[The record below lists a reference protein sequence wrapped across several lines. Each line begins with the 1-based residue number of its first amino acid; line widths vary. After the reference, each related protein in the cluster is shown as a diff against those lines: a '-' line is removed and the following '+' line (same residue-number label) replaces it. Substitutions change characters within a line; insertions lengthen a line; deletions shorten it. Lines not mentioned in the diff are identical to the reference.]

1 MTTAHRV
8 VANAYKDSVAL
19 LAISSAL
26 LSLDGITGASVVMAT
41 PANLENLA
49 DAGLAEGLA
58 EASPSDLVVAVA
70 GEDGPACAAAL
81 AAAGELLA
89 ADPTGDSEVATEQPP
104 SSIGLAAMRD
114 PSLNLAL
121 VSVPGDYAAAEA
133 LKALHL
139 GMSVM
144 IFSDNVPVERELEVK
159 RAAEERDLIVMGP
172 DCGTAIVN
180 GIPLGFANVV
190 RRGPI
195 GVVGASG
202 TGTQE
207 VTARIHELGCGVSQA
222 IGTGGHDLTE
232 AIGGISM
239 LRAMRWLEDDPDTKV
254 VVLVSKPPH
263 PSVAATVLARAAAMA
278 TPVVSIFL
286 GADPEELAA
295 AGILA
300 AGSLAEA
307 ADMAVALAE
316 GRPAQRAR
324 LDVRGEA
331 RAQLDE
337 IVRGMAAQQRFVRGI
352 FSGGT
357 FCFEAQLILR
367 DRGLTSWSNTPVEGN
382 RALADL
388 ATSLEHTIIDMGDD
402 AFTQGRPHPM
412 IDPGLRDERL
422 AREAADPTTAVLLVD
437 VVLGYGSTP
446 DPVSGLVDVL
456 DRARPAALDD
466 GRRLAVLVH
475 VCGTSA
481 DPQNRG
487 DVVDRLRGSGALVA
501 ATNAEAASWAA
512 YVATRLAAHRELV

>member
-8 VANAYKDSVAL
+8 VPNAYKDSVAL
-19 LAISSAL
+19 LAISAKL
-26 LSLDGITGASVVMAT
+26 LALDGITGASVVMAT
-41 PANLENLA
+41 PTNVENLV
-49 DAGLAEGLA
+49 DAGLADGL

-70 GEDGPACAAAL
+70 GDDDAACEAAL
-81 AAAGELLA
+81 AAAGELLSERPPEDGA
-89 ADPTGDSEVATEQPP
+89 AAAAEQPP
-104 SSIGLAAMRD
+104 SSILLAAARD
-114 PSLNLAL
+114 PSVNLAL

-133 LKALHL
+133 LKALSV

-144 IFSDNVPVERELEVK
+144 IFSDNVPVERELEIK
-159 RAAEERDLIVMGP
+159 RAADEHDLIVMGP

-207 VTARIHELGCGVSQA
+207 VTARIHELGSGVSQA
-222 IGTGGHDLTE
+222 IGTGGHDLSE

-239 LRAMRWLEDDPDTKV
+239 LRGMRWLEDDPETKV
-254 VVLVSKPPH
+254 VVLVSKPPA
-263 PSVAATVLARAAAMA
+263 PAVAAAVLAQAAGMS

-286 GADPEELAA
+286 GEDPDASAD
-295 AGILA
+295 GIVA

-307 ADMAVALAE
+307 ADLAVALAD
-316 GRPAQRAR
+316 GRPAERAG
-324 LDVRGEA
+324 LDIGDEA

-337 IVRGMAAQQRFVRGI
+337 IVRGMTPSRRFVRGI

-367 DRGLTSWSNTPVEGN
+367 AHGLDAWSNTPVDGN
-382 RALADL
+382 APLADIH
-388 ATSLEHTIIDMGDD
+388 ASVEHTIVDMGDD
-402 AFTQGRPHPM
+402 QFTQGRPHPM

-437 VVLGYGSTP
+437 VVLGYGSTM
-446 DPVSGLVDVL
+446 DPVSGLVEVL
-456 DRARPAALDD
+456 SQSKPAPAI
-466 GRRLAVLVH
+466 VH
-475 VCGTSA
+475 VCGTSE
-481 DPQNRG
+481 DPQGRAR
-487 DVVDRLRGSGALVA
+487 VIERLRASGALVA
-501 ATNAEAASWAA
+501 ATNAEAAARAA
-512 YVATRLAAHRELV
+512 YVAQGLAAR

>member
-1 MTTAHRV
+1 MRTAQRV
-8 VANAYKDSVAL
+8 IPNAYKDSVAL
-19 LAISSAL
+19 LAISSKL
-26 LSLDGITGASVVMAT
+26 LALDGITSASVVMAT
-41 PANLENLA
+41 PTNLENLV
-49 DAGLAEGLA
+49 DAGLAEGLT
-58 EASPSDLVVAVA
+58 ASPSDLVVAVA
-70 GEDGPACAAAL
+70 GEDAAQCEAAL

-89 ADPTGDSEVATEQPP
+89 ERPADDGAAVAEQPP
-104 SSIGLAAMRD
+104 SSIQMAAMRD

-133 LKALHL
+133 LKAIEL

-144 IFSDNVPVERELEVK
+144 IFSDNVAAERELEIK
-159 RAAEERDLIVMGP
+159 RAASERDLIVMGP

-207 VTARIHELGCGVSQA
+207 VTARIHELGSGVSQA
-222 IGTGGHDLTE
+222 IGTGGHDLAE

-239 LRAMRWLEDDPDTKV
+239 LQGMRWLEDDPGTKV

-263 PSVAATVLARAAAMA
+263 PTVAAAVLAQAAGMA

-286 GADPEELAA
+286 GTDPEAA
-295 AGILA
+295 TGAVIA

-307 ADMAVALAE
+307 ADLAVALAE
-316 GRPAQRAR
+316 GRPAERSG
-324 LDVRGEA
+324 LDVSDEA
-331 RAQLDE
+331 RAPLDE
-337 IVRGMAAQQRFVRGI
+337 IVRGAALRQRFVRGI

-367 DRGLTSWSNTPVEGN
+367 AQGLDAWSNTPVQGN
-382 RALADL
+382 
-388 ATSLEHTIIDMGDD
+388 ATLTDIASSVEHTIIDMGDD
-402 AFTQGRPHPM
+402 QFTQGRPHPM
-412 IDPGLRDERL
+412 IDPGMRDERL

-437 VVLGYGSTP
+437 VVLGYGSTM
-446 DPVSGLVDVL
+446 DPVSGLVEVL
-456 DRARPAALDD
+456 QHARSAALDD
-466 GRRLAVLVH
+466 CRRLAAIVH

-481 DPQNRG
+481 DPQDRA
-487 DVVDRLRGSGALVA
+487 DVVERLRAGGALVA
-501 ATNAEAASWAA
+501 ETNAEAASWAA
-512 YVATRLAAHRELV
+512 YVATEIAAREEAAA

>member
-19 LAISSAL
+19 LALSSKL
-26 LSLDGITGASVVMAT
+26 LARDGITGASVVMAT
-41 PANLENLA
+41 PTNIENLV
-49 DAGLAEGLA
+49 DAGLANGL

-70 GEDGPACAAAL
+70 GDDDAACEAAL
-81 AAAGELLA
+81 AAAAELLA
-89 ADPTGDSEVATEQPP
+89 ERPTEDGASVEEQPP
-104 SSIGLAAMRD
+104 SSIALAAMRD
-114 PSLNLAL
+114 PSVNLAL

-133 LKALHL
+133 LKAIKL

-144 IFSDNVPVERELEVK
+144 IFSDNVPVARELEIK
-159 RAAEERDLIVMGP
+159 RAADERDLIVMGP

-222 IGTGGHDLTE
+222 IGTGGHDLAE

-239 LRAMRWLEDDPDTKV
+239 LRGMRWLEDDPDTKV

-263 PSVAATVLARAAAMA
+263 PTVAAAVLAQAASMA

-286 GADPEELAA
+286 GADPEEATGA
-295 AGILA
+295 VLA

-307 ADMAVALAE
+307 ADLAVALAN
-316 GRPAQRAR
+316 GHPAQRAG
-324 LDVRGEA
+324 LDIPDAA
-331 RAQLDE
+331 RAPLDA
-337 IVRGMAAQQRFVRGI
+337 IVRDAAPGQRFVRGI

-367 DRGLTSWSNTPVEGN
+367 AQGLEAWSNTPVQGN
-382 RALADL
+382 ATLADI
-388 ATSLEHTIIDMGDD
+388 ATSVEHTIVDMGDD
-402 AFTQGRPHPM
+402 QFTQGRPHPM

-422 AREAADPTTAVLLVD
+422 AQEAADPTTAVLLVD
-437 VVLGYGSTP
+437 VVLGYGSTM
-446 DPVSGLVDVL
+446 DPVSGLVEVL
-456 DRARPAALDD
+456 DGARPAAI
-466 GRRLAVLVH
+466 VH

-481 DPQNRG
+481 DPQDRAG
-487 DVVDRLRGSGALVA
+487 IVARLRASGALVA
-501 ATNAEAASWAA
+501 DTNAEAASWAA
-512 YVATRLAAHRELV
+512 YVATRVAAR

>member
-1 MTTAHRV
+1 
-8 VANAYKDSVAL
+8 
-19 LAISSAL
+19 
-26 LSLDGITGASVVMAT
+26 
-41 PANLENLA
+41 
-49 DAGLAEGLA
+49 
-58 EASPSDLVVAVA
+58 
-70 GEDGPACAAAL
+70 
-81 AAAGELLA
+81 
-89 ADPTGDSEVATEQPP
+89 
-104 SSIGLAAMRD
+104 MRD

-133 LKALHL
+133 LKAVKL

-144 IFSDNVPVERELEVK
+144 IFSDNVPVERELEIK
-159 RAAEERDLIVMGP
+159 RAADERDLIVMGP

-207 VTARIHELGCGVSQA
+207 VTARIHELGSGVSQA
-222 IGTGGHDLTE
+222 IGTGGHDLAE
-232 AIGGISM
+232 SIGGISM
-239 LRAMRWLEDDPDTKV
+239 LRGMRWLEDDPETKV

-263 PSVAATVLARAAAMA
+263 PTVAAAVLAQAASMS

-286 GADPEELAA
+286 GAEPEDAPA
-295 AGILA
+295 DGILA
-300 AGSLAEA
+300 AGSLAES
-307 ADMAVALAE
+307 ADLAVALAE
-316 GRPAQRAR
+316 RRPAERAA
-324 LDVRGEA
+324 LDVRDAA
-331 RAQLDE
+331 RAPLDA
-337 IVRGMAAQQRFVRGI
+337 IVAGAAPGQRFVRGI

-367 DRGLTSWSNTPVEGN
+367 ARGLGAWSNTPVQGN
-382 RALADL
+382 
-388 ATSLEHTIIDMGDD
+388 ATLTDIKISVEHTIVDMGDD

-437 VVLGYGSTP
+437 VVLGYGSTM

-456 DRARPAALDD
+456 EAAEPAAI
-466 GRRLAVLVH
+466 VH

-481 DPQNRG
+481 DPQGRAG
-487 DVVDRLRGSGALVA
+487 IVAQLRACGALVA
-501 ATNAEAASWAA
+501 STNAEAAAWAA
-512 YVATRLAAHRELV
+512 YVATGLAAR

>member
-19 LAISSAL
+19 LAISSKL
-26 LSLDGITGASVVMAT
+26 RSLDGITGASVVMAT
-41 PANLENLA
+41 PTNVENLV
-49 DAGLAEGLA
+49 DAGLADGLI
-58 EASPSDLVVAVA
+58 ASPSDLVVAVA
-70 GEDGPACAAAL
+70 GDDDAACEAAL
-81 AAAGELLA
+81 AAAGDLLA
-89 ADPTGDSEVATEQPP
+89 ERPADDGATVAEQPP
-104 SSIGLAAMRD
+104 SSIALAAMRD
-114 PSLNLAL
+114 PSVNLAL

-133 LKALHL
+133 LKAIGL

-144 IFSDNVPVERELEVK
+144 IFSDNVPVERELEIK
-159 RAAEERDLIVMGP
+159 RAADERDLIVMGP

-222 IGTGGHDLTE
+222 IGTGGHDLAE

-239 LRAMRWLEDDPDTKV
+239 LRGMRWLEDDPETKV

-263 PSVAATVLARAAAMA
+263 PTVAAAVLAQAAGMT

-286 GADPEELAA
+286 GADPDDAA
-295 AGILA
+295 DGILA
-300 AGSLAEA
+300 AANLAES
-307 ADMAVALAE
+307 ADLAVALAE
-316 GRPAQRAR
+316 GRPASRAGVVIG
-324 LDVRGEA
+324 DEA
-331 RAQLDE
+331 RAALHE
-337 IVRGMAAQQRFVRGI
+337 VVAAAGPSRRFVRGI

-367 DRGLTSWSNTPVEGN
+367 AAGLDGWSNTPVQGN
-382 RALADL
+382 ATLADV
-388 ATSLEHTIIDMGDD
+388 ASSVEHTIVDMGDD
-402 AFTQGRPHPM
+402 QFTRGRPHPM

-422 AREAADPTTAVLLVD
+422 AQEAADPETAVLLVD
-437 VVLGYGSTP
+437 VVLGYGSTM

-456 DRARPAALDD
+456 AGAPCAAI
-466 GRRLAVLVH
+466 VH

-481 DPQNRG
+481 DPQGRAG
-487 DVVDRLRGSGALVA
+487 IIEQLRACGALVA
-501 ATNAEAASWAA
+501 ESNAEAASWAA
-512 YVATRLAAHRELV
+512 YVATKLA

>member
-8 VANAYKDSVAL
+8 IPNAYKDSVAL
-19 LAISSAL
+19 LAISSKL
-26 LSLDGITGASVVMAT
+26 LALDGIQGASVVMAT
-41 PANLENLA
+41 PANLENLV
-49 DAGLAEGLA
+49 DAGLADGLTA
-58 EASPSDLVVAVA
+58 GPSDLVVAVA
-70 GEDGPACAAAL
+70 GDDAATCEAALGAAA
-81 AAAGELLA
+81 ELLA
-89 ADPTGDSEVATEQPP
+89 ERPADDGAAAAEQPP
-104 SSIGLAAMRD
+104 SSIRMAAMRD
-114 PSLNLAL
+114 PSLSLAL

-133 LKALHL
+133 LKAIGL

-144 IFSDNVPVERELEVK
+144 IFSDNVPVERELEIK
-159 RAAEERDLIVMGP
+159 RAADERDLIVMGP

-207 VTARIHELGCGVSQA
+207 VTARIHELGSGVSQA
-222 IGTGGHDLTE
+222 IGTGGHDLAE

-239 LRAMRWLEDDPDTKV
+239 LRGMRWLEQDPGTKV

-263 PSVAATVLARAAAMA
+263 PTVAAAVLEQAAGMA

-286 GADPEELAA
+286 GADPEAA
-295 AGILA
+295 TGAVVA

-307 ADMAVALAE
+307 ADLAVALAE
-316 GRPAQRAR
+316 GRPAERAG
-324 LDVRGEA
+324 LDIGDQA
-331 RAQLDE
+331 RAPLDE
-337 IVRGMAAQQRFVRGI
+337 IVRGVAPRQRFVRGI

-367 DRGLTSWSNTPVEGN
+367 AQGLDAWSNTPVHGN
-382 RALADL
+382 APLADI
-388 ATSLEHTIIDMGDD
+388 ASSVEHTIIDMGDD
-402 AFTQGRPHPM
+402 QFTQGRPHPM

-437 VVLGYGSTP
+437 VVLGYGSTM
-446 DPVSGLVDVL
+446 DPVSGLVEVL
-456 DRARPAALDD
+456 EHARSAALDD
-466 GRRLAVLVH
+466 GRRLAAIVH

-481 DPQNRG
+481 DPQGRA
-487 DVVDRLRGSGALVA
+487 DVIEQLRAGGALVA
-501 ATNAEAASWAA
+501 ETNAEAASWAA
-512 YVATRLAAHRELV
+512 YVATELRAREQAAA

>member
-8 VANAYKDSVAL
+8 VPNAYKDSVAL
-19 LAISSAL
+19 LAISSKL
-26 LSLDGITGASVVMAT
+26 LALDGITGASVVMAT
-41 PANLENLA
+41 PTNIENLA
-49 DAGLAEGLA
+49 DAGLAEGL

-70 GEDGPACAAAL
+70 GADGAACEAAL

-89 ADPTGDSEVATEQPP
+89 EKPTDDGQAVAEQPP
-104 SSIGLAAMRD
+104 TSIQLAAMRD

-133 LKALHL
+133 LKAIKL

-144 IFSDNVPVERELEVK
+144 IFSDNVPVAAELEIK
-159 RAAEERDLIVMGP
+159 RAADERDLIVMGP

-207 VTARIHELGCGVSQA
+207 VTARIHELGSGVSQA
-222 IGTGGHDLTE
+222 IGTGGHDLAE

-239 LRAMRWLEDDPDTKV
+239 LRGMSWLEDDPETKV

-263 PSVAATVLARAAAMA
+263 PTVAAAVLAQAARMA

-286 GADPEELAA
+286 GADPDEAA
-295 AGILA
+295 DGIVA
-300 AGSLAEA
+300 AGSLAES
-307 ADMAVALAE
+307 ADLAVALSE
-316 GRPAQRAR
+316 GRPAERAGLDPGAGPRAR
-324 LDVRGEA
+324 LD
-331 RAQLDE
+331 E
-337 IVRGMAAQQRFVRGI
+337 IVSGATPEQRFVRGI

-367 DRGLTSWSNTPVEGN
+367 ARGLDAWSNTPVKGN
-382 RALADL
+382 PTLDDI
-388 ATSLEHTIIDMGDD
+388 ATSIEHTIIDMGDD
-402 AFTQGRPHPM
+402 QFTQGRPHPM

-437 VVLGYGSTP
+437 VVLGYGSTM
-446 DPVSGLVDVL
+446 DPVSGLVDL
-456 DRARPAALDD
+456 LARAKPAAI
-466 GRRLAVLVH
+466 VH

-481 DPQNRG
+481 DPQ
-487 DVVDRLRGSGALVA
+487 DRAGVIAQLRASGALVA
-501 ATNAEAASWAA
+501 ETNAQAAAWAA
-512 YVATRLAAHRELV
+512 YVATALAARGATVA

>member
-19 LAISSAL
+19 LAISSKL
-26 LSLDGITGASVVMAT
+26 ESLDGITAASVVMAT
-41 PANLENLA
+41 PTNLENLVH
-49 DAGLAEGLA
+49 AGLAAGLS
-58 EASPSDLVVAVA
+58 ASPSDLVVAVA
-70 GEDGPACAAAL
+70 GADAGACDAALDAAA
-81 AAAGELLA
+81 ELLA
-89 ADPTGDSEVATEQPP
+89 EQPADEGAAVAEQPP
-104 SSIGLAAMRD
+104 SSIQLAAMRD

-133 LKALHL
+133 LKAVKL

-144 IFSDNVPVERELEVK
+144 IFSDNVPVARELEIK
-159 RAAEERDLIVMGP
+159 RAADERDLIVMGP

-207 VTARIHELGCGVSQA
+207 VTARIHELGSGVSQA
-222 IGTGGHDLTE
+222 LGTGGHDLAE

-239 LRAMRWLEDDPDTKV
+239 LRGMRWLEDDPDTKV

-263 PSVAATVLARAAAMA
+263 PTVAAAVLAQAATMA

-286 GADPEELAA
+286 GADPGEAQA
-295 AGILA
+295 DNILA

-307 ADMAVALAE
+307 ADLAVALAE
-316 GRPAQRAR
+316 GRPAERAELGLR
-324 LDVRGEA
+324 DEA

-337 IVRGMAAQQRFVRGI
+337 IVRGAAPRQRFVRGI

-357 FCFEAQLILR
+357 FCFEAQLVLR
-367 DRGLTSWSNTPVEGN
+367 AAGLASRSNTPVEGN
-382 RALADL
+382 SKLADI
-388 ATSLEHTIIDMGDD
+388 ATSVEHTIVDMGDD
-402 AFTQGRPHPM
+402 DFTQGRPHPM

-422 AREAADPTTAVLLVD
+422 AAEASDPATAVLLVD
-437 VVLGYGSTP
+437 VVLGYGSTM
-446 DPVSGLVDVL
+446 DPVSGLVEVL
-456 DRARPAALDD
+456 ARAAGAARDD
-466 GRRLAVLVH
+466 GGRIAAIVH

-481 DPQNRG
+481 DPQGRAQI
-487 DVVDRLRGSGALVA
+487 VEQLRACGALVA
-501 ATNAEAASWAA
+501 ETNAEAAAWAA
-512 YVATRLAAHRELV
+512 YVATELAAR

>member
-1 MTTAHRV
+1 MIATVSQRSTIAHRIV
-8 VANAYKDSVAL
+8 PNAYKDSVAL
-19 LAISSAL
+19 LAISSKL
-26 LSLDGITGASVVMAT
+26 LSLDGISGASVVMAT
-41 PANLENLA
+41 PANLENLV
-49 DAGLAEGLA
+49 DAGLAGGLA
-58 EASPSDLVVAVA
+58 ASPSDLVVAVA
-70 GEDGPACAAAL
+70 GDDDAACEAAL

-89 ADPTGDSEVATEQPP
+89 ETPADDGASVAEQPP
-104 SSIGLAAMRD
+104 SSMQLAAMRD

-133 LKALHL
+133 LKAVKL

-144 IFSDNVPVERELEVK
+144 IFSDNVPVAAELEIK
-159 RAAEERDLIVMGP
+159 RAADERDLIVMGP
-172 DCGTAIVN
+172 DCGTAIIN

-222 IGTGGHDLTE
+222 IGTGGHDLAE

-239 LRAMRWLEDDPDTKV
+239 LRGMRWLEDDPDTKV

-263 PSVAATVLARAAAMA
+263 PTVAAAVLAQAADMA

-286 GADPEELAA
+286 GADPDATPA
-295 AGILA
+295 DGILA

-307 ADMAVALAE
+307 ADLAVALAE
-316 GRPAQRAR
+316 GRRAERAALDVRDEARAR
-324 LDVRGEA
+324 LD
-331 RAQLDE
+331 E
-337 IVRGMAAQQRFVRGI
+337 IVAGAAPEQRFVRGI

-367 DRGLTSWSNTPVEGN
+367 ANGLDAWSNTPVQGN
-382 RALADL
+382 AALDDI
-388 ATSLEHTIIDMGDD
+388 ATSVEHTIIDMGDD
-402 AFTQGRPHPM
+402 QFTQGRPHPM
-412 IDPGLRDERL
+412 IDPGLRDQRL
-422 AREAADPTTAVLLVD
+422 DREAADPTTAVLLVD
-437 VVLGYGSTP
+437 VVLGYGSTL

-456 DRARPAALDD
+456 ERAQPAAI
-466 GRRLAVLVH
+466 VH

-481 DPQNRG
+481 DPQ
-487 DVVDRLRGSGALVA
+487 DRAGVIEQLRACGALVA
-501 ATNAEAASWAA
+501 ETNAEAASWAA
-512 YVATRLAAHRELV
+512 YVATELAAQGAVA

>member
-8 VANAYKDSVAL
+8 VPNAYKDSVAL
-19 LAISSAL
+19 LAISAKL
-26 LSLDGITGASVVMAT
+26 LALDGIAGASVVMAT
-41 PANLENLA
+41 PTNVENLV
-49 DAGLAEGLA
+49 DAGLADGL
-58 EASPSDLVVAVA
+58 EASPSDLVVAVSGDDDA
-70 GEDGPACAAAL
+70 ACDAAL

-89 ADPTGDSEVATEQPP
+89 ERPSDDGAAVEERPATSIALAVA
-104 SSIGLAAMRD
+104 RD
-114 PSLNLAL
+114 PSINLAL

-133 LKALHL
+133 LKALNV

-144 IFSDNVPVERELEVK
+144 IFSDNVPVQRELEIK
-159 RAAEERDLIVMGP
+159 RAADERDLIVMGP

-207 VTARIHELGCGVSQA
+207 VTARIHELGSGVSQA
-222 IGTGGHDLTE
+222 IGTGGHDLSE

-239 LRAMRWLEDDPDTKV
+239 LRGMRWLEDDPETKV

-263 PSVAATVLARAAAMA
+263 PTVAAAVLARAAGMS

-286 GADPEELAA
+286 GEDPEAA
-295 AGILA
+295 ADGIVA

-307 ADMAVALAE
+307 ADLAVALAD
-316 GRPAQRAR
+316 GRPAERAG
-324 LDVRGEA
+324 LAVGDDA

-337 IVRGMAAQQRFVRGI
+337 IVGGMGARQRFVRGI

-367 DRGLTSWSNTPVEGN
+367 ARGLDAWSNTPVDGN
-382 RALADL
+382 ATLADIH
-388 ATSLEHTIIDMGDD
+388 ASVEHTIVDMGDD
-402 AFTQGRPHPM
+402 QFTQGRPHPM

-437 VVLGYGSTP
+437 VVLGYGSTM
-446 DPVSGLVDVL
+446 DPVSGLVEVL
-456 DRARPAALDD
+456 RGP
-466 GRRLAVLVH
+466 RLAAAIVH
-475 VCGTSA
+475 VCGTSD
-481 DPQNRG
+481 DPQGRAR
-487 DVVDRLRGSGALVA
+487 VIERLRACGALVA
-501 ATNAEAASWAA
+501 ATNAEAAARAA
-512 YVATRLAAHRELV
+512 YVATELAAR

>member
-1 MTTAHRV
+1 MTAAHRV
-8 VANAYKDSVAL
+8 IANAYKDSVAL
-19 LAISSAL
+19 LAISSKL
-26 LSLDGITGASVVMAT
+26 LALDGITGASVVMAT
-41 PANLENLA
+41 PTNLENLV
-49 DAGLAEGLA
+49 DAGLADGLV
-58 EASPSDLVVAVA
+58 ASPSDLVVAVA
-70 GEDGPACAAAL
+70 GDDGAACEAAL

-89 ADPTGDSEVATEQPP
+89 EKPAEDGAAVAEQPP
-104 SSIGLAAMRD
+104 GSIQVATMRD

-133 LKALHL
+133 LKAINL

-144 IFSDNVPVERELEVK
+144 IFSDNVSVASELEIK
-159 RAAEERDLIVMGP
+159 RAADARDLIVMGP

-207 VTARIHELGCGVSQA
+207 VTARIHELGSGVSQA
-222 IGTGGHDLTE
+222 LGTGGHDLAE

-239 LRAMRWLEDDPDTKV
+239 LRGMRWLEDDPETKV

-263 PSVAATVLARAAAMA
+263 PTVAAAVLAQAAAMT

-286 GADPEELAA
+286 GADPEAA
-295 AGILA
+295 TGTVLA
-300 AGSLAEA
+300 AGSLAQS

-316 GRPAQRAR
+316 GRAAERAG
-324 LDVRGEA
+324 LDVRDEA
-331 RAQLDE
+331 RARLDE
-337 IVRGMAAQQRFVRGI
+337 IVRDASPQQRFVRGI

-367 DRGLTSWSNTPVEGN
+367 AHGLGASSNTPVQGN
-382 RALADL
+382 ATLADI
-388 ATSLEHTIIDMGDD
+388 ATSIGHTIIDMGDD
-402 AFTQGRPHPM
+402 QFTQGRPHPM

-422 AREAADPTTAVLLVD
+422 DQEAADPATAVLLVD
-437 VVLGYGSTP
+437 VVLGYGSTM
-446 DPVSGLVDVL
+446 DPVSGFVEVL
-456 DRARPAALDD
+456 EHAQPAAI
-466 GRRLAVLVH
+466 VH

-481 DPQNRG
+481 DPQGRA
-487 DVVDRLRGSGALVA
+487 DVVEQLRSSGALVA
-501 ATNAEAASWAA
+501 ETNAEAAAWTA
-512 YVATRLAAHRELV
+512 YVATELAARGADS

>member
-19 LAISSAL
+19 LAISSKL
-26 LSLDGITGASVVMAT
+26 LALDGITAASVVMAT
-41 PANLENLA
+41 PTNVENLV
-49 DAGLAEGLA
+49 DAGLADGLR
-58 EASPSDLVVAVA
+58 ASPSDLVVAVA
-70 GEDGPACAAAL
+70 GDGDAACEAAL

-89 ADPTGDSEVATEQPP
+89 ERPADDREGAAEQPP
-104 SSIGLAAMRD
+104 PSIALAAMRD

-133 LKALHL
+133 LKAVKL

-144 IFSDNVPVERELEVK
+144 IFSDNVPVAQELEIK
-159 RAAEERDLIVMGP
+159 RAADERDLIVMGP
-172 DCGTAIVN
+172 DCGTAILN

-207 VTARIHELGCGVSQA
+207 VTARIHELGSGVSQA
-222 IGTGGHDLTE
+222 IGTGGHDLAE
-232 AIGGISM
+232 AIGAISM
-239 LRAMRWLEDDPDTKV
+239 LRGMRWLEDDPDTTV

-263 PSVAATVLARAAAMA
+263 PSVSARVLAQAASMA

-286 GADPEELAA
+286 GADPGDVPAG
-295 AGILA
+295 GILA
-300 AGSLAEA
+300 AGSLAQA

-316 GRPAQRAR
+316 GRPAERVALDMGDEARTR
-324 LDVRGEA
+324 LD
-331 RAQLDE
+331 D
-337 IVRGMAAQQRFVRGI
+337 IVRGTAPEQRFVRGI

-357 FCFEAQLILR
+357 FCFEAQLVLR
-367 DRGLTSWSNTPVEGN
+367 AGGLGAWSNTPVAGN
-382 RALADL
+382 STLADI
-388 ATSLEHTIIDMGDD
+388 AASEEHTILDMGDD

-412 IDPGLRDERL
+412 IDPGPRDERL
-422 AREAADPTTAVLLVD
+422 ALEAADPAVAVLLVD
-437 VVLGYGSTP
+437 VVLGYGSTL
-446 DPVSGLVDVL
+446 DPVSGLVAVL
-456 DRARPAALDD
+456 ERARSAASDE
-466 GRRLAVLVH
+466 GRRLAAIVH

-481 DPQNRG
+481 DPQDRAG
-487 DVVDRLRGSGALVA
+487 VIARLRGAGALVA

-512 YVATRLAAHRELV
+512 YVATELAARGAVA